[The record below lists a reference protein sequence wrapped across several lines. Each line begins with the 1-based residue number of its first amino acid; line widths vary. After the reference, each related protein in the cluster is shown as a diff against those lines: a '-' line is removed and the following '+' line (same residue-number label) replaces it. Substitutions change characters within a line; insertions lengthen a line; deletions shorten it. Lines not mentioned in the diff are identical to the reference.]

1 MRVAVGLIRP
11 LRPRLVLAADTLRA
25 VRWTLHDSKLQFAG
39 CRRGAAAG
47 AAPMKMKR
55 WAYMLACIAFV
66 DLVVFL
72 ATYETHGLLLV
83 VWTPAVMVVAAAYAF
98 AIADKPPR

>member
-1 MRVAVGLIRP
+1 M
-11 LRPRLVLAADTLRA
+11 T
-25 VRWTLHDSKLQFAG
+25 
-39 CRRGAAAG
+39 
-47 AAPMKMKR
+47 MKR